1 MDGIKNEGI
10 RDSHAFFIETSSSI
24 AEIISTNSSKENRSI
39 VKRMHYACDVCSF
52 PCRTKGNLR
61 KHMQLHKNACRIC
74 NELFVTTEKLELH
87 MVVQHGEPKY
97 TCKLCY
103 SVLWNKP
110 DMKKHFL
117 VSHLLVDPF
126 CNTCTACNKM
136 FQSKYAL
143 ERHMYSQHTKLSVA
157 CTVCR
162 RVYNSFHALKAHT
175 KLIHLKTGYQCEIC
189 KRRLL
194 STDSLEAHLQRHEGS
209 RNIDSYICTTC
220 GETFL
225 TKNKLNKHVIIH
237 GEVNPYVCP
246 VCQKAF
252 EKRANQVQHILTHM
266 NNVYACDICG
276 LRYSRRAALIWHR
289 KMHPGPLGKLPV
301 IPVIGIVSEFVKNY
315 ISKTKNLP
323 NS

>member
-1 MDGIKNEGI
+1 
-10 RDSHAFFIETSSSI
+10 
-24 AEIISTNSSKENRSI
+24 
-39 VKRMHYACDVCSF
+39 
-52 PCRTKGNLR
+52 
-61 KHMQLHKNACRIC
+61 
-74 NELFVTTEKLELH
+74 
-87 MVVQHGEPKY
+87 
-97 TCKLCY
+97 
-103 SVLWNKP
+103 
-110 DMKKHFL
+110 

-209 RNIDSYICTTC
+209 RNIDTYICTTC